1 MFKDKAVLFDHGL
14 FFDFGHFG
22 HFFVWAGNLTF
33 LGAFPN
39 ADRQSWM
46 HITRRLEKGIGVL
59 TFRSGHI
66 ITGKHGTQPLMVYI
80 STAATTTTSDQHCLF

>member
-1 MFKDKAVLFDHGL
+1 MMFKDKAVLFDHGL

-59 TFRSGHI
+59 TFSFWSHYYRETWDSAINGVHI
-66 ITGKHGTQPLMVYI
+66 YCSYNHN
-80 STAATTTTSDQHCLF
+80 